1 MQQAMC
7 GSLPNTYIPDS
18 VPSPSSDS
26 HQFRLGCGSQP
37 CLALSI
43 LVIIVSVATRPTE
56 TFAQS
61 ANGLISRTV
70 LGAQQASVAGAK
82 HTWPVNSKPVRQR
95 EQTKTAI
102 SYYVAGDRQ

>member
-18 VPSPSSDS
+18 VPSPSNDS

-43 LVIIVSVATRPTE
+43 LVIIVSVATRPAE

-61 ANGLISRTV
+61 ANGLIVRTV
-70 LGAQQASVAGAK
+70 LGAQQASVAGA
-82 HTWPVNSKPVRQR
+82 
-95 EQTKTAI
+95 TAH
-102 SYYVAGDRQ
+102 VAGELKTSQTTRTNENGDFILRRR